1 MNELINYYAYDP
13 TTKAY
18 TNSGTAED
26 QGSVPTNSTTIPPIV
41 RISDTESRAMVD
53 PYWDQDHWVEHDPQ
67 KLIQETVMQQSQQIT
82 ILQSLTMKQDQTNAK
97 LQTVNEQQ
105 AKQIDQ
111 LQQMFMQADQQE
123 AINKSK
129 GETQQ

>member
-1 MNELINYYAYDP
+1 MKKVFSIDQFGKLISKEVADDYILQDNELPEQPVVVHNPSP
-13 TTKAY
+13 T
-18 TNSGTAED
+18 E
-26 QGSVPTNSTTIPPIV
+26 Q
-41 RISDTESRAMVD
+41 
-53 PYWDQDHWVEHDPQ
+53 
-67 KLIQETVMQQSQQIT
+67 LLMQQSQQIT
-82 ILQSLTMKQDQTNAK
+82 ILQSLTMQQDQTNAK